1 METEPPTPG
10 TEARIINIYT
20 LLHMKKILLFTCMLV
35 AGLCITSCYK
45 DDCGSDENVS
55 NKLDGLWAC
64 TANYFGDGDSYIY
77 DNSTEYLLE
86 FSNGIIKDYN
96 GEECPFINGYITG
109 SLSDF
114 NLENVEE
121 YQLKGNEIWIGG
133 VLWLIVEFI
142 DNDKLKLIDGDSSD
156 YYSIYERIKGFK

>member
-1 METEPPTPG
+1 
-10 TEARIINIYT
+10 
-20 LLHMKKILLFTCMLV
+20 MKKILLFTCMLV
-35 AGLCITSCYK
+35 AGLCITSCSK
-45 DDCGSDENVS
+45 DDSGSDENVS

-77 DNSTEYLLE
+77 DNSTDYLLE

-121 YQLKGNEIWIGG
+121 YQLKGNEIWIIN
-133 VLWLIVEFI
+133 LCILQ
-142 DNDKLKLIDGDSSD
+142 N
-156 YYSIYERIKGFK
+156 R

>member
-1 METEPPTPG
+1 MD
-10 TEARIINIYT
+10 IQHKIYIYT
-20 LLHMKKILLFTCMLV
+20 LLLMKQILLFTCMLV
-35 AGLCITSCYK
+35 AGLCIISCSK
-45 DDCGSDENVS
+45 DDSGSDGNIS
-55 NKLDGLWAC
+55 NKLEGLWAC

-77 DNSTEYLLE
+77 DNSTDYLLE

-142 DNDKLKLIDGDSSD
+142 DNDKLKLINADSIGE
-156 YYSIYERIKGFK
+156 YSIYERIKGFK

>member
-1 METEPPTPG
+1 MW
-10 TEARIINIYT
+10 AYT
-20 LLHMKKILLFTCMLV
+20 AV
-35 AGLCITSCYK
+35 
-45 DDCGSDENVS
+45 
-55 NKLDGLWAC
+55 
-64 TANYFGDGDSYIY
+64 YFSDGDSYIY
-77 DNSTEYLLE
+77 DNSTDYLLE
-86 FSNGIIKDYN
+86 FSNGIIKDYD

-121 YQLKGNEIWIGG
+121 YQLKGNEIWRGG
-133 VLWLIVEFI
+133 VLWLKVEFI

>member
-1 METEPPTPG
+1 M
-10 TEARIINIYT
+10 
-20 LLHMKKILLFTCMLV
+20 LLMKKILLFTCMLV

-77 DNSTEYLLE
+77 DNSTDYLLE

-121 YQLKGNEIWIGG
+121 YQLKGNEIWISG

-142 DNDKLKLIDGDSSD
+142 DNDKLKLINADSID
-156 YYSIYERIKGFK
+156 EYSIYERIKGFK

>member
-1 METEPPTPG
+1 MD
-10 TEARIINIYT
+10 IQHNINIYT
-20 LLHMKKILLFTCMLV
+20 SLLMKKILLFTCMLV

>member
-1 METEPPTPG
+1 MDSQHK
-10 TEARIINIYT
+10 INIYT
-20 LLHMKKILLFTCMLV
+20 LLLMKKILLFTCMLV

-77 DNSTEYLLE
+77 DNSTDYLLE